1 MSKRA
6 RHCISSEL
14 YLECIHMLRYKE
26 WILAATLYPVIFASI
41 PILLGTWLAS
51 GAEEASRIFAENV
64 GTDAYSIFLLVGAN
78 MWFFVMTAL
87 WDFGLKLRKEQTSG
101 VIEDLYLAAGSL
113 TWPLVGS
120 GLFSILQCLAKYI
133 ASMLIGSI
141 LYGNSRYVANLDFLY
156 GLGILTVGLVGVYGL
171 SFMIGA
177 IVLRVKEAFSLLVIL
192 QMLFGILMGVFY
204 PVSSLPYGLR
214 WISYALPMTIA
225 LNDVRAVLL
234 STQYVIDAH
243 WDLTLILCQSL
254 LYTLIGVVVLR
265 RSERGIRRGAGLA
278 SF

>member
-1 MSKRA
+1 MQRA

-14 YLECIHMLRYKE
+14 FLEYIHMLRYKE
-26 WILAATLYPVIFASI
+26 WIIAATLYPIIFASI

-87 WDFGLKLRKEQTSG
+87 WDFGLKLRRDQASG
-101 VIEDLYLAAGSL
+101 VIEDLYLAAGGL

-141 LYGNSRYVANLDFLY
+141 LYGNMRYMANLNFLY
-156 GLGILTVGLVGVYGL
+156 GLGILTVGLIGVYGL

-225 LNDVRAVLL
+225 LNDIRAVLL

-243 WDLTLILCQSL
+243 WDLLLILCQSL
-254 LYTLIGVVVLR
+254 LYTFIGVVVLTK
-265 RSERGIRRGAGLA
+265 SERDIRRGAGLA